1 MEVTLQFHPILA
13 QATPDGGGMIGTV
26 VMFGLIFVIF
36 YFMII
41 RPQQKRQ
48 KQHQAMLEALKKG
61 DKVVVSGGIHGV
73 VAGFDEKTVLVQ
85 IADNVKIKVERAS
98 VTGVVNAE
106 EPEKK

>member
-1 MEVTLQFHPILA
+1 MNIHPYLLMS
-13 QATPDGGGMIGTV
+13 QQTQDGGPGLMANV
-26 VMFGLIFVIF
+26 VLFGSIIAIF